1 MADTPVVEKGCRG
14 IEGDRDHLD
23 AVNGV
28 LALRDKA
35 GEDRVVERAWI
46 DGILGSH
53 VAEVFRSE
61 CSAEVCC
68 KDMIVW

>member
-1 MADTPVVEKGCRG
+1 MADTPVVEKGCRR

-23 AVNGV
+23 AGNGA
-28 LALRDKA
+28 LALRDKTS
-35 GEDRVVERAWI
+35 EDRVVERAWI

-61 CSAEVCC
+61 CSAKVCC
-68 KDMIVW
+68 KRRIV